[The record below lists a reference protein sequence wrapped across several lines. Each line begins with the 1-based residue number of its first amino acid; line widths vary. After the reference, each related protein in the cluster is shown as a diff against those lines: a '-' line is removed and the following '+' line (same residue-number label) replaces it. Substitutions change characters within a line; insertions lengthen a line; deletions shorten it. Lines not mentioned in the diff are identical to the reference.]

1 MALKNK
7 PNRGRVETEEAL
19 GITATE
25 GARLEE
31 QQKETEEI
39 SEIIKY
45 KKVPDE
51 TKTKRKNIVLY
62 PSLEKEINRI
72 VKKEKTSFNDLIN
85 TLLLEYAKKY
95 NENQEK

>member
-19 GITATE
+19 GITVVE

-31 QQKETEEI
+31 QPKEAEEI

-45 KKVPDE
+45 KRVPDE
-51 TKTKRKNIVLY
+51 TKSKRKNIVLY

-95 NENQEK
+95 NEKEGK